1 MFNTVGRQAAAV
13 GSALKAPTLGG
24 LSIVESFLKG
34 VSGKDAPAGKPAQ
47 EPQKKVEFNDKKIN
61 RFFDHKGKVKD
72 AQPLQIAR
80 PHLNRA
86 MALDVL
92 VTGNNELL
100 AAHGGKF
107 PAGHKLQIVLSQLG
121 QTPLKIDLNPA
132 DIPKSVTEQAIKDIR
147 QAEIGRKRVISA
159 AGAAAGA
166 AVRTAAGVAAR
177 EAAVEAEAAAKAAET
192 AAGAEARAAAGAAA
206 GTAAGVAEEAAKAAE
221 AAAGAAV
228 RTAAVAAAGA
238 AAVVAEAAAKSAE
251 AAAGAV
257 VRTAAVAAAVVAK
270 AAAKSAEAAA
280 VAAAG
285 AAARAAAG
293 AEAKAVSTAAEK
305 SIAKAGEDAKKQA
318 EDKNPMPLLV
328 QAMEAI
334 MRIPAEINVNTNGT
348 DGKLS
353 FPGTASFRVQL
364 VEA

>member
-1 MFNTVGRQAAAV
+1 MFNTVSRQAAAV
-13 GSALKAPTLGG
+13 GSALKAPTLVG

-34 VSGKDAPAGKPAQ
+34 VCGKDAPAGKPAQ

-147 QAEIGRKRVISA
+147 LAEIGRKRVISA

-166 AVRTAAGVAAR
+166 AVRTAAGVAAV
-177 EAAVEAEAAAKAAET
+177 EAAVEAEAAA
-192 AAGAEARAAAGAAA
+192 
-206 GTAAGVAEEAAKAAE
+206 VVVE
-221 AAAGAAV
+221 AAAG
-228 RTAAVAAAGA
+228 
-238 AAVVAEAAAKSAE
+238 
-251 AAAGAV
+251 
-257 VRTAAVAAAVVAK
+257 
-270 AAAKSAEAAA
+270 
-280 VAAAG
+280 AAAG

-348 DGKLS
+348 DAVLS
-353 FPGTASFRVQL
+353 FHEGSSVRVQL
-364 VEA
+364 VEVS